1 VSLSFARSLLV
12 RSSLGRLTPLLLV
25 GSLALPTG
33 LSAQTAGTGTI
44 RGRITDSDGGAPVAA
59 AQVAVTG
66 TRLGAVTQPNG
77 DFVILSV
84 PSGPQRVHVVRIGY
98 APTDTQVTVPAS
110 GEVRLDLAITRAA
123 TRLAEVVTTA
133 TGDQERRTFG
143 NVVATISA
151 DSVAKEAP
159 ITNVNEMLQG
169 RTSGVQVI
177 QGAGQTGASS
187 SIRIRGTSSLSLTN
201 EPLIVID
208 GVRFDNQQ
216 LPNSG
221 NVSTQRINRLNTL
234 GTEDIESMDI
244 IKGPSAAALYGTAA
258 ANGVIVIKTKRGQVG
273 RTNWSVFGEGGIV
286 QQPAQFEPNY
296 TSWGRS
302 LNASGQPTGNPIQ
315 CKITS
320 FAAKQCMID
329 SLTTFNPLMNSQT
342 TPFKDQ
348 TRSMV
353 GLQFS
358 GGSERLRYFM
368 SGDHESEVGP
378 YEMPASEITRLTEE
392 RGTRPRPKQIHPNQ
406 LKSNNIRGNF
416 GLSLTP
422 TLTLDVSSGYTDQR
436 LFTPFDGGFFAGL
449 TFQAITARGVR
460 GTTEGY
466 QRELPGDVMSIQQE
480 LQDQRLTAS
489 TSLNWSP
496 KSWLQG
502 RAVVGIDQD
511 HGFNFREQL
520 RGEGTRVGL
529 AWGPNGQEGGKFLDR
544 SNSTKYTVDLGAT
557 GTWAATPTISSR
569 TSVGAQWFKDELYQ
583 SQGQGYNLPPGA
595 STPNSAGSQVRAF
608 EFTTENATYGAF
620 VEEQIGWRDKLFA
633 TAGARIDKN
642 SAFGRDVGN
651 TVYPRASLSYV
662 ISEEEWWP
670 RVPGMNRL
678 RLRSA
683 YGKAG
688 VQPGTVAAIQY
699 LNAATYPTESGE
711 APGLRLTSIG
721 NPDLKPEVTT
731 ELEAGLDVGFLN
743 DRVNV
748 EATFFNKGSKD
759 ALFNRP
765 LPPSYGAGAT
775 KWENLAQ
782 VQNRGFEANID
793 ATVYRSDPITFD
805 LRLNGSIIKNKLTDA
820 GGAPLPTAPGSRNVE
835 GFPLFGLW
843 DRKLISYADANNDG
857 IITENEIVV
866 SDTAL
871 YRGPTLP
878 ERQAGLSGSLGFFK
892 NTLRLTTLFDY
903 RGNFYNQ
910 WGYQNQRCV
919 SSGNCRAVN
928 DPTAPLADQ
937 AAAVAANSPSKRTQ
951 WGLFV
956 RNDFV
961 RFREMS
967 LAYTVP
973 ERFVRNARARSA
985 TLVVSG
991 RNLGTPWTKYP
1002 GIDPEANS
1010 NAANTGGGN
1019 NDFFSPPAL
1028 RYWIV
1033 RLNLGF

>member
-1 VSLSFARSLLV
+1 MLA
-12 RSSLGRLTPLLLV
+12 
-25 GSLALPTG
+25 GSLALPG
-33 LSAQTAGTGTI
+33 ALAAQNTATV
-44 RGRITDSDGGAPVAA
+44 RGKVTDSDGNAPVVA
-59 AQVAVTG
+59 AQVTVSG
-66 TRLGAVTQPNG
+66 TRLGAVTQPTG
-77 DFVILSV
+77 DFVITNV
-84 PSGPQRVHVVRIGY
+84 PAGAQTIRVVRIGY
-98 APTDTQVTVPAS
+98 TPSEKQITVPAS
-110 GEVRLDLAITRAA
+110 GDVRADFTITRAA

-143 NVVATISA
+143 NVVASISA

-177 QGAGQTGASS
+177 QGAGQTGVSS

-201 EPLIVID
+201 EPLIVVD

-221 NVSTQRINRLNTL
+221 NVSTQRINRFNTL
-234 GTEDIESMDI
+234 GTEDIESIDI

-258 ANGVIVIKTKRGQVG
+258 ANGVVVIKTKRGKAG
-273 RTNWSVFGEGGIV
+273 RTQWSVFGEGGIV
-286 QQPAQFEPNY
+286 QQPGQFESNWR
-296 TSWGRS
+296 SWGHA
-302 LNASGQPTGNPIQ
+302 LNAQGQPTGNPIQ
-315 CKITS
+315 CKILS
-320 FAAKQCMID
+320 FASKQCAID
-329 SLTTFNPLMNSQT
+329 SLTTFNPLMNSET

-348 TRSMV
+348 DRSVV

-358 GGSERLRYFM
+358 GGSDKLRYFM

-378 YEMPASEITRLTEE
+378 YEMPAKEITRLTTE
-392 RGTRPRPKQIHPNQ
+392 RGTRPKPKQIHPNQ
-406 LKSNNIRGNF
+406 LKSNNVRGNF
-416 GLSLTP
+416 GLSLAP

-449 TFQAITARGVR
+449 TFQAITAPGIR

-466 QRELPGDVMSIQQE
+466 QRELPGDVMSLEQE
-480 LQDQRLTAS
+480 LQDQRLTGS

-496 KSWLQG
+496 KAWFQG
-502 RAVVGIDQD
+502 RAVFGIDQD
-511 HGFNFREQL
+511 HSFNFRQQL

-544 SNSTKYTVDLGAT
+544 ANATKYTVDLG
-557 GTWAATPTISSR
+557 GTANWAASPQITTR
-569 TSVGAQWFKDELYQ
+569 TSFGAQWFKDELYQ

-595 STPNSAGSQVRAF
+595 STPNSAGSQVRAL
-608 EFTTENATYGAF
+608 EFTAENATYGLF
-620 VEEQIGWRDKLFA
+620 VEELVGWRDKLFV
-633 TAGARIDKN
+633 TGGARIDKN

-651 TVYPRASLSYV
+651 TLYPRASVSYV
-662 ISEEEWWP
+662 ISDESWFP
-670 RVPGMNRL
+670 KVPSVNRL
-678 RLRSA
+678 RLRTA

-688 VQPGTVAAIQY
+688 VQPGTVAALQF
-699 LNAATYPTESGE
+699 LSAATYPTDAGE
-711 APGLRLTSIG
+711 TPGLRLSSIG
-721 NPDLKPEVTT
+721 NQKLKPEVTT
-731 ELEAGLDVGFLN
+731 EIEAGADVGFLN
-743 DRVNV
+743 DRVNL
-748 EATFFNKGSKD
+748 EATFFTKQSKD

-765 LPPSYGAGAT
+765 LPPSYGAGGNQFQ
-775 KWENLAQ
+775 NLAK
-782 VQNRGFEANID
+782 VRNRGFEASVD
-793 ATVYRSDPITFD
+793 ATIFRSDPLVID
-805 LRLNGSIIKNKLTDA
+805 VRLNGSIIKNELTDA

-843 DRKLISYADANNDG
+843 DRKLIGYNDANKDG
-857 IITENEIVV
+857 IITESEITV

-878 ERQAGLSGSLGFFK
+878 EKQAGISGSLGFFK
-892 NTLRLTTLFDY
+892 NTLRLSALFDY
-903 RGNFYNQ
+903 RGDFYNQ

-928 DPTAPLADQ
+928 DPKAPLADQ

-956 RNDFV
+956 RNDFM

-967 LAYTVP
+967 LAYTIPQRLVTMS
-973 ERFVRNARARSA
+973 RARSA
-985 TLVVSG
+985 TIVLSG

-1002 GIDPEANS
+1002 GIDPEINS
-1010 NAANTGGGN
+1010 SVGNTGGGN

-1028 RYWIV
+1028 RYWIMRV
-1033 RLNLGF
+1033 NLGI

>member
-1 VSLSFARSLLV
+1 MSSSSV
-12 RSSLGRLTPLLLV
+12 RLSLGRIAALMLA
-25 GSLALPTG
+25 GSLSLPGIAL
-33 LSAQTAGTGTI
+33 AQGTGTI
-44 RGRITDSDGGAPVAA
+44 RGRVTDTDGNAGVAS
-59 AQVAVTG
+59 AQVVVSG
-66 TRLGAVTQPNG
+66 TRLGAITQPTG
-77 DFVILSV
+77 DYVITNV
-84 PSGPQRVHVVRIGY
+84 PSGNQTLRVVRIGY
-98 APTDTQVTVPAS
+98 TPAEKAVTVPES
-110 GEVRLDLAITRAA
+110 GEVRADIGITRAA

-169 RTSGVQVI
+169 RTSGVQVV
-177 QGAGQTGASS
+177 QGAGQTGVSS
-187 SIRIRGTSSLSLTN
+187 SIRIRGTSSLSLNN
-201 EPLIVID
+201 EPLIVVD

-216 LPNSG
+216 LPNGG
-221 NVSTQRINRLNTL
+221 NISTQRINRLNTL
-234 GTEDIESMDI
+234 GTEDIESVDI

-258 ANGVIVIKTKRGQVG
+258 ANGVIVIKTKRGKVG
-273 RTNWSVFGEGGIV
+273 RTQWSVFGEGGLV
-286 QQPAQFEPNY
+286 QQPGKFEPNY
-296 TSWGRS
+296 TSFGRA

-315 CKITS
+315 CKLTS
-320 FAAKQCMID
+320 FAAKQCTID
-329 SLTTFNPLMNSQT
+329 SLSTFNPLMNSET

-348 TRSMV
+348 DRSMY

-358 GGSERLRYFM
+358 GGSDRLRYFM

-378 YEMPASEITRLTEE
+378 YEMPASEIDRLTKE
-392 RGTRPRPKQIHPNQ
+392 RGVRPRPKQIHPNQ
-406 LKSNNIRGNF
+406 LKANNIRGNF

-422 TLTLDVSSGYTDQR
+422 TMTLDVSSGYTDQR

-449 TFQAITARGVR
+449 SFQAITARGVR

-466 QRELPGDVMSIQQE
+466 QRELPGDVMSLTQE
-480 LQDQRLTAS
+480 LQDQRLTGS
-489 TSLNWSP
+489 TALNWSP
-496 KSWLQG
+496 KSWFQG

-511 HGFNFREQL
+511 HSFNFREQL
-520 RGEGTRVGL
+520 RGEGTRVGQS
-529 AWGPNGQEGGKFLDR
+529 WGPNGQEGGKFLDR
-544 SNSTKYTVDLGAT
+544 ANSSKYSVDLGGTA
-557 GTWAATPTISSR
+557 TWAATPDVSTR

-583 SQGQGYNLPPGA
+583 SQGQGFNLPPGA
-595 STPNSAGSQVRAF
+595 STPNSAGSQVRAL
-608 EFTTENATYGAF
+608 EFTTENATYGLF
-620 VEEQIGWRDKLFA
+620 VEEQVGWRDKLFL
-633 TAGARIDKN
+633 TGGARVDKN

-651 TVYPRASLSYV
+651 TVYPRASASYV
-662 ISEEEWWP
+662 ISDESWFP
-670 RVPGMNRL
+670 KIPTVNRL

-688 VQPGTVAAIQY
+688 VQPGTVAALQF
-699 LNAATYPTESGE
+699 LNAQTYPTESGE
-711 APGLRLTSIG
+711 TPGLRLTSIG
-721 NPDLKPEVTT
+721 NQKLKPEVTT
-731 ELEAGLDVGFLN
+731 EIEAGADIGFLN
-743 DRVNV
+743 DRLNI
-748 EATFFNKGSKD
+748 EATFFNKQSKD

-765 LPPSYGAGAT
+765 LPPSYGAGGNQFQ
-775 KWENLAQ
+775 NLAQ
-782 VQNRGFEANID
+782 VRNRGFEGSID
-793 ATVYRSDPITFD
+793 ATIVRTDPVVFD
-805 LRLNGSIIKNKLTDA
+805 VRFNGSIIKNELTDA
-820 GGAPLPTAPGSRNVE
+820 GGAPLPTAPGARNVE

-843 DRKLISYADANNDG
+843 DRKLIGYKDANGDG
-857 IITENEIVV
+857 IITENEITV

-892 NTLRLTTLFDY
+892 NTLRVTTLFDY

-937 AAAVAANSPSKRTQ
+937 AAAVAANSPTKRTQ
-951 WGLFV
+951 WGMFV

-961 RFREMS
+961 RFRELS
-967 LAYTVP
+967 VAYTVP
-973 ERFVRNARARSA
+973 ERLATRARAKSA
-985 TLVVSG
+985 TVVLSG

-1010 NAANTGGGN
+1010 SVGNAGGGN

-1033 RLNLGF
+1033 RVNLGL